1 MAVKPIKTV
10 PNKVLTT
17 KADKVT
23 EISDEIKVLVSDLM
37 DTLNHAK
44 EPEGAGIA
52 MPQIGVGK
60 RICIVKN
67 FIANPS
73 DESELLEQVFVLINP
88 KITSRSKET
97 ELDWEGCLS
106 IPDTYGL
113 VERYKKIKIKA
124 LNETGE
130 EIRLNASG
138 YFARVI
144 QHEIDHLDGVLFTS
158 RTRGRTISEK
168 EMDDLMGALEPSTA

>member
-10 PNKVLTT
+10 PDKVLTT

-23 EISDEIKVLVSDLM
+23 EINDEIKALVSDLM

-52 MPQIGVGK
+52 MTQIGVAK

-67 FIANPS
+67 FIVNPS
-73 DESELLEQVFVLINP
+73 DESEVLEQVFVLINP

-106 IPDTYGL
+106 IPNTYGL
-113 VERYKKIKIKA
+113 VERYKRIKIKA
-124 LNETGE
+124 LNEAGE
-130 EIRLNASG
+130 EVRLNASG

-158 RTRGRTISEK
+158 RVRGRTISEK
-168 EMDDLMGALEPSTA
+168 EMGDLIEAQEPSTV